1 MPKNINI
8 KKVLVIGSGPIIIGQ
23 AAEFDYSGTQACR
36 TLKEQGIQVVLANN
50 NPATIMTDFGMAD
63 AIYMDP
69 LTLPYIE
76 EIIRIERPD
85 SLLPTLGGQMGLNM
99 ARELVKAGVLDTYN
113 VQLLGTP
120 LEAIEQAEDRSE
132 FRDAMLL
139 IGQPVPSSAIAH
151 TVTEALEVAERI
163 GYPLIVRPAFT
174 MGGTGGGHAVTPA
187 ELAAIAEQ
195 GLRHSPVSQL
205 LIEKSIAG
213 WKEIEYEVIR
223 DSHGN
228 AITICNMENI
238 DPVGIHTGDSI
249 VVAPC
254 QTLSDREHQMLRSA
268 ALKIVGHLNIEGGCN
283 VQFALH
289 PTSLDYN
296 VIEVNPRVSRSSA
309 LASKATGYPIAKV
322 ATLVSLGYQLDEIK
336 NAVTGTSACFEPA
349 LDYIVVKIPRWPFD
363 KFAQA
368 ERSLGS
374 QMKATGEV
382 MAIGRNFASALHKAI
397 RSLELGLDSLRMTR
411 LHPLSTEALW
421 ALLVKPDDDRLFVIY
436 ELLRRGVSPQE
447 LHTLTWID
455 MFFLEKLW
463 ELVQVEKD
471 SQTFTLDEESLR
483 YAKTLGFTDMNI
495 AGLTNTTEVLVANL
509 REQYGIQPTYK
520 MVDTC
525 AGEFLADTPYFYS
538 SYEQEDEAEKLAE
551 EKVVVIGSG
560 PIRIGQGVEFD
571 YCSVRASLAL
581 QEEGLAS
588 IVINNNP
595 ETVSTDFDTSSR
607 LYFEPLTAEDVLAIL
622 KKEQPQSVVVQFGG
636 QTAVNLARAVENA
649 GFKLLGTSAVGMDYC
664 EDRERFEEI
673 LTELDIPRPLGFT
686 AKSVEDARECA
697 LKLGFPVIVR
707 PSYVLG
713 GRSMAIIESEDRLL
727 HYLTEAVKVM
737 PSHPVLIDR
746 YCQGLELEVDVLC
759 DGQDVFIP
767 GIMEHIER
775 AGVHSG
781 DSIAV
786 YPAVHVTPQIEGLI
800 VDYCQRLVRRLGI
813 VGVMNIQFVLFEGK
827 LMILEVNPRSSRT
840 VPFISKITG
849 IPLIKWAI
857 KIMLGKR
864 LVEIGVAPGL
874 APKKPYFAVK
884 MPVFSFQKMSGVETC
899 LDPEMKSTGEAI
911 GMADTLPEALRKG
924 FMGSMKWAAQ
934 PGTVVLTVADRD
946 KYAVLPAAQ
955 RLQAL
960 GYAIAATQGTV
971 NFLSSHGLEAE
982 VVQKLDGGHPDTLD
996 LIRQGSVQ
1004 LIVNTP
1010 TQGKSPLRDGFRI
1023 RRAAAEFNVPCL
1035 TSTDTLDAFV
1045 TAVGSDATPIPF
1057 KLRP

>member
-1 MPKNINI
+1 MPKNPNI

-50 NPATIMTDFGMAD
+50 NPATIMTDIGMAE

-99 ARELVKAGVLDTYN
+99 ARELVRAGVLATYN

-120 LEAIEQAEDRSE
+120 LAAIEQAEDRSE
-132 FRDAMLL
+132 FREAMLL
-139 IGQPVPSSAIAH
+139 IGQPVPDSAIAY
-151 TVTEALEVAERI
+151 TVAEALEVAVRI

-174 MGGTGGGHAVTPA
+174 MGGTGGGHAATPA
-187 ELAAIAEQ
+187 ALATIAEQ
-195 GLRHSPVSQL
+195 GLRHSPVAQL

-268 ALKIVGHLNIEGGCN
+268 ALKIVGYLNIEGGCN

-289 PTSLDYN
+289 PTSMEYN

-322 ATLVSLGYQLDEIK
+322 ATLVSLGLRLDEII

-397 RSLELGLDSLRMTR
+397 RSLELGLDSLRMAR
-411 LHPLSTEALW
+411 LQPLSTEDLW
-421 ALLVKPDDDRLFVIY
+421 TLLRRPDDERLFVIY
-436 ELLRRGVSPQE
+436 DLLRRGVSPQE
-447 LHTLTWID
+447 LHAQSWID

-463 ELVQVEKD
+463 ELVQVERD
-471 SQTFTLDEESLR
+471 LRTFILKSESLR
-483 YAKTLGFTDMNI
+483 YAKMLGFSDLNI
-495 AGLTNTTEVLVANL
+495 AELTNTTDAFVANL
-509 REQYGIQPTYK
+509 REQHGIQPTYK

-525 AGEFLADTPYFYS
+525 AGEFLASTPYFYS
-538 SYEQEDEAEKLAE
+538 SYEQEDEAEQLVQ

-607 LYFEPLTAEDVLAIL
+607 LYFEPLTAEDVLAVL
-622 KKEQPQSVVVQFGG
+622 KKEQPSSVVVQFGG
-636 QTAVNLARAVENA
+636 QTAVNLARTVEEA
-649 GFKLLGTSAVGMDYC
+649 GYKILGTSAEAMDYC

-686 AKSVEDARECA
+686 AKSIEDARDCA

-727 HYLTEAVKVM
+727 HYLSEAVKVM
-737 PSHPVLIDR
+737 PNHPVLIDR
-746 YCQGLELEVDVLC
+746 YCLGLELEVDVLC
-759 DGQDVFIP
+759 DGHDVFIP

-786 YPAVHVTPQIEGLI
+786 YPAPHVTTEIAGLI
-800 VDYCQRLVRRLGI
+800 VEYCQRLVRRLGI
-813 VGVMNIQFVLFEGK
+813 VGVMNIQFVLYAGK
-827 LMILEVNPRSSRT
+827 LLILEVNPRSSRT

-849 IPLIKWAI
+849 IPLINWAI
-857 KIMLGKR
+857 KLMLGKR
-864 LVEIGVAPGL
+864 LMDIGISPGL
-874 APKKPYFAVK
+874 APNKPYFAVK
-884 MPVFSFQKMSGVETC
+884 MPVFSFQKMTGIETC
-899 LDPEMKSTGEAI
+899 LNPEMKSTGETI
-911 GMADTLPEALRKG
+911 GLAETLPEALRKG
-924 FMGSMKWAAQ
+924 FMGSIKWAKQ

-946 KYAVLPAAQ
+946 KIAILPAAQ
-955 RLQAL
+955 NLQAL
-960 GYAIAATQGTV
+960 GYKVAATQGTAK
-971 NFLSSHGLEAE
+971 FLRANGLEVE
-982 VVQKLDGGHPDTLD
+982 IVQKLGGGHPDTLD
-996 LIRQGSVQ
+996 LIRKEAVQ

-1010 TQGKSPLRDGFRI
+1010 TQGQSPLRDGFRI

-1035 TSTDTLDAFV
+1035 TSTDTLNAFV
-1045 TAVGSDATPIPF
+1045 TAVGSDSTPIPF

>member
-1 MPKNINI
+1 MPKNPNI

-69 LTLPYIE
+69 LTLPYME

-99 ARELVKAGVLDTYN
+99 ARELVRAGVLDTYN

-132 FRDAMLL
+132 FREAMLL
-139 IGQPVPSSAIAH
+139 IGQPVPESAIAH
-151 TVTEALEVAERI
+151 TVEEALGAAGRI
-163 GYPLIVRPAFT
+163 GYPIIVRPAFT
-174 MGGTGGGHAVTPA
+174 MGGTGGGHAATPV

-195 GLRHSPVSQL
+195 GLCLSPISQL

-289 PTSLDYN
+289 PTSQKYN

-322 ATLVSLGYQLDEIK
+322 ATLVSLGYHLDEIK

-397 RSLELGLDSLRMTR
+397 RSLELGLDSLRMAS
-411 LHPLSTEALW
+411 LQPHSTESLW
-421 ALLVKPDDDRLFVIY
+421 NLLIKPDDDRLFVIY
-436 ELLRRGVSPQE
+436 ELLRRGVAPQD
-447 LHTLTWID
+447 LHAQTWID

-463 ELVQVEKD
+463 ELVQVEAD
-471 SQTFTLDEESLR
+471 LRSFCLNPESLR
-483 YAKTLGFTDMNI
+483 YAKVLGFSDLNI
-495 AGLTNTTEVLVANL
+495 AELTNTTELFVASL
-509 REQYGIQPTYK
+509 REQHHIQPTYK

-525 AGEFLADTPYFYS
+525 AGEFLANTPYFYS
-538 SYEQEDEAEKLAE
+538 SYEQEDEAEELAE
-551 EKVVVIGSG
+551 EKVVVLGSG

-588 IVINNNP
+588 IIINNNP

-607 LYFEPLTAEDVLAIL
+607 LYFEPLTAEDVLAVL
-622 KKEQPQSVVVQFGG
+622 KKEQPSSVVVQFGG
-636 QTAVNLARAVENA
+636 QTAVNLARTVEEA
-649 GFKLLGTSAVGMDYC
+649 GFRLLGTSAEAMDYC

-673 LTELDIPRPLGFT
+673 LNELDIPRPLGFT
-686 AKSVEDARECA
+686 AKSVEDARACA

-713 GRSMAIIESEDRLL
+713 GRSMAIIESEDCLL

-759 DGQDVFIP
+759 DGHDVFIP

-786 YPAVHVTPQIEGLI
+786 YPAPHVTAGIEELI
-800 VDYCQRLVRRLGI
+800 VEYCQRLVRRLGI
-813 VGVMNIQFVLFEGK
+813 VGVMNIQFVLHEGK
-827 LMILEVNPRSSRT
+827 LLILEVNPRSSRT

-857 KIMLGKR
+857 KIMLGKK
-864 LVEIGVAPGL
+864 LIDIGVSPGL

-884 MPVFSFQKMSGVETC
+884 MPVFSFQKMTGVETC

-911 GMADTLPEALRKG
+911 GLAETLPEALRKG
-924 FMGSMKWAAQ
+924 FMGSIKWAPQ

-946 KYAVLPAAQ
+946 KLAILPAAQ
-955 RLQAL
+955 KLQSL
-960 GYAIAATQGTV
+960 GYIITATQGTAD
-971 NFLSSHGLEAE
+971 FLSINGLEAE
-982 VVQKLDGGHPDTLD
+982 IVQRLDGGHPDTLD
-996 LIRQGSVQ
+996 LIRKGAVQ

-1010 TQGKSPLRDGFRI
+1010 TKGKSPLRDGFRI

-1035 TSTDTLDAFV
+1035 TSTDTLHAFV
-1045 TAVGSDATPIPF
+1045 TAVGSDS
-1057 KLRP
+1057 

>member
-1 MPKNINI
+1 M
-8 KKVLVIGSGPIIIGQ
+8 L
-23 AAEFDYSGTQACR
+23 
-36 TLKEQGIQVVLANN
+36 
-50 NPATIMTDFGMAD
+50 
-63 AIYMDP
+63 
-69 LTLPYIE
+69 
-76 EIIRIERPD
+76 
-85 SLLPTLGGQMGLNM
+85 
-99 ARELVKAGVLDTYN
+99 
-113 VQLLGTP
+113 
-120 LEAIEQAEDRSE
+120 
-132 FRDAMLL
+132 FR
-139 IGQPVPSSAIAH
+139 
-151 TVTEALEVAERI
+151 
-163 GYPLIVRPAFT
+163 
-174 MGGTGGGHAVTPA
+174 
-187 ELAAIAEQ
+187 
-195 GLRHSPVSQL
+195 
-205 LIEKSIAG
+205 
-213 WKEIEYEVIR
+213 
-223 DSHGN
+223 
-228 AITICNMENI
+228 
-238 DPVGIHTGDSI
+238 SI

-289 PTSLDYN
+289 PTSLLYN

-322 ATLVSLGYQLDEIK
+322 ATLVSLGYHLDEIR

-397 RSLELGLDSLRMTR
+397 RSLELGLDSLRMKS
-411 LHPLSTEALW
+411 LQPLTTEDLW
-421 ALLVKPDDDRLFVIY
+421 ARLIKPDDDRLFVIY
-436 ELLRRGVSPQE
+436 ELLRRGVAPLE
-447 LHTLTWID
+447 LHTQSWVD

-463 ELVQVEKD
+463 ELVQVESDLKNLA
-471 SQTFTLDEESLR
+471 LDAENLR
-483 YAKTLGFTDMNI
+483 YAKVLGFSDLNI
-495 AGLTNTTEVLVANL
+495 AELTNTTAAFIASL
-509 REQYGIQPTYK
+509 REQYCIQPTYK

-525 AGEFLADTPYFYS
+525 AGEFLATTPYFYS
-538 SYEQEDEAEKLAE
+538 SYEQEDEADELVQ

-622 KKEQPQSVVVQFGG
+622 NKEQPSGVVVQFGG
-636 QTAVNLARAVENA
+636 QTAVNLARIVEGA
-649 GFKLLGTSAVGMDYC
+649 GFKLLGTSAEAMDYC

-686 AKSVEDARECA
+686 AKSVEDARDCA
-697 LKLGFPVIVR
+697 HKLGFPVIVR

-759 DGQDVFIP
+759 DGHDVFIP

-786 YPAVHVTPQIEGLI
+786 YPAPHVTAEIEELI
-800 VDYCQRLVRRLGI
+800 VEYCQRLVRRLGI
-813 VGVMNIQFVLFEGK
+813 VGVMNIQFVLHQGK
-827 LMILEVNPRSSRT
+827 LLILEVNPRSSRT
-840 VPFISKITG
+840 VPFISKVTG

-857 KIMLGKR
+857 QLMLGKR
-864 LVEIGVAPGL
+864 LIDIGVSAGL

-911 GMADTLPEALRKG
+911 GMAETLPEALRKG
-924 FMGSMKWAAQ
+924 FMGSIKWATQ

-946 KYAVLPAAQ
+946 KLAVLPAVQ
-955 RLQAL
+955 KLQAL
-960 GYAIAATQGTV
+960 GYGIAATEGTAE
-971 NFLSSHGLEAE
+971 FLRTNGFEAE
-982 VVQKLDGGHPDTLD
+982 IIFKLDGGHPDTLD
-996 LIRQGSVQ
+996 LIRNGAVQ
-1004 LIVNTP
+1004 LIVNTA

-1035 TSTDTLDAFV
+1035 TSTDTLHAFV
-1045 TAVGSDATPIPF
+1045 TAVGSDSTPIPF